1 MTASGREGV
10 GRALRRLGVALR
22 QRPIDPEDQEILI
35 DEALRVLGPLPA
47 DALDEAVSRFID
59 GRAGDGSGWAPTLVE
74 IRREVEAIL
83 GAAGVTREGGAD
95 ERRAAINRRVGD
107 TPTFVGRHDPGWS
120 EWEAWSRTH
129 GEPMPPPI
137 QTISG
142 YGNYFRS
149 ALPPGETRNRA

>member
-74 IRREVEAIL
+74 IKREAEAIRASSAVVAIRRRS
-83 GAAGVTREGGAD
+83 G
-95 ERRAAINRRVGD
+95 ERTV
-107 TPTFVGRHDPGWS
+107 FVGLHDPGWAA
-120 EWEAWSRTH
+120 WEAWSRSQ
-129 GEPMPPPI
+129 GERMPPPI
-137 QTISG
+137 QTINGFGS
-142 YGNYFRS
+142 YFRS
-149 ALPPGETRNRA
+149 ALPPETSQLGTG